1 MNTSITK
8 SGIIN
13 LSAISETFV
22 CPFDPNFYTEPDG
35 SIWIRIF
42 HHNDPADYLFAST
55 DTFTTNVYKDS
66 NRWFYVSLCNKIT
79 NNIYELMIKQKVAY
93 NSNEVKYRWIQTK
106 NPMTATYAETTTAN
120 VTINNSDG
128 YSTYTNYGGIYLK
141 NTNAYLVAN
150 NGISSNW
157 FGATGSWS
165 HTGSTGGS
173 PGYANEV
180 ITTGYMDLYLR
191 VDNQNGGN
199 PSLFKNAI
207 IANHFY
213 EI

>member
-1 MNTSITK
+1 MNTSIKK

-13 LSAISETFV
+13 LSTISETFV

-42 HHNDPADYLFAST
+42 HHNNPKDYLFAST
-55 DTFTTNVYKDS
+55 DTFTTNVYKDY

-106 NPMTATYAETTTAN
+106 NPMTATYNETVLAN
-120 VTINNSDG
+120 VTRNTSEE
-128 YSTYTNYGGIYLK
+128 YSTYASYAGLYLK
-141 NTNAYLVAN
+141 NSNTYLAAN
-150 NGISSNW
+150 NGDNNSW
-157 FGATGSWS
+157 WGATGSW
-165 HTGSTGGS
+165 TARAGGI
-173 PGYANEV
+173 PCYASETV
-180 ITTGYMDLYLR
+180 TTGYMDLYLR